1 MIRHLLVVL
10 SICIATSIAWGQGS
24 AVKSAASGNNKPVAG
39 NIPLLTSGKVAV
51 IDSRNFGEGIGEMK
65 KQLDR
70 LDAEFQPRTK
80 ELEGLQAQLLKLE
93 EEIKVGGGG
102 MKPEIL
108 RQKTD
113 QMAGLKKDFERKRE
127 DYQADL
133 QKRYELVLGP
143 IQEKLRK
150 FLESYASSRE
160 IVVVLDLAPAAQA
173 GLLFLN
179 PGINITE
186 EFIKEYNKQNP
197 VAGAAP
203 QP

>member
-1 MIRHLLVVL
+1 MKLMIKNLLVVL
-10 SICIATSIAWGQGS
+10 SICIVTTVAWGQGS
-24 AVKSAASGNNKPVAG
+24 AVKSAAAGNNKPAAG
-39 NIPLLTSGKVAV
+39 NIPVLTSGKVAV

-70 LDAEFQPRTK
+70 LDTEFQPRTK

-102 MKPEIL
+102 MKPEVL
-108 RQKTD
+108 RQKSD
-113 QMAGLKKDFERKRE
+113 QMTTLKKEFERKRE
-127 DYQADL
+127 DYQSDI

-150 FLESYASSRE
+150 FLESYASARE

-197 VAGAAP
+197 VTP
-203 QP
+203 